1 MWPSLRGCRAVLAC
15 VNPCAIV
22 HFCKLGSGAS
32 LLRHS
37 LRYSGLNGNDSF
49 RRKWHKLVLCIEGP
63 EEPAHMD
70 AFLEPLASALQ
81 RLGPPVPGANSA
93 SSQGGDGDVTGMS

>member
-1 MWPSLRGCRAVLAC
+1 MVAVLAC
-15 VNPCAIV
+15 VFTYVI
-22 HFCKLGSGAS
+22 LSTSAS
-32 LLRHS
+32 RDQALLDHS

-81 RLGPPVPGANSA
+81 RLGPPVPEANSA